1 MTCRLIAVALLL
13 PVSWGSAQEDKKDA
27 AVRVID
33 IQGLV
38 KGAQRG
44 KVTAPT
50 VIANEDELKTVFKD
64 SSEAVAKKVNFK
76 SEKLLFFS
84 WGGSGQDKLTFAVD
98 KGEKGPLVL
107 FHYKAGLTRDLRP
120 HVHLFAIPKDAT
132 WRVATKKEE

>member
-50 VIANEDELKTVFKD
+50 VIANEDVVKANCGRLKNTRVMTGVDSHVTTGDVF
-64 SSEAVAKKVNFK
+64 STSNVNRH
-76 SEKLLFFS
+76 
-84 WGGSGQDKLTFAVD
+84 VD
-98 KGEKGPLVL
+98 
-107 FHYKAGLTRDLRP
+107 
-120 HVHLFAIPKDAT
+120 
-132 WRVATKKEE
+132 